1 MKRLYL
7 IPLPSIIIGSL
18 AMYTN
23 GVPTIIW
30 SQNIFAS
37 LIAVLISELVSR
49 KTKIIGSIFSI
60 PLIILLLLFTFLDIG
75 LEGVHRWVSI
85 GPVRFYIASIV
96 LPLLIIGLWKITK
109 NLSWRI
115 PTIITM
121 GVSLLLAL
129 QPDASQTTA
138 FIISMA
144 IILFNK
150 TSKTC
155 YRLSVSGVLS
165 IIIILSWLYLD
176 NLPPVPYVEEI
187 VKMVANMGIIWLA
200 LGIISLVILPLPF
213 FLFPPRNAKL
223 PSKCLGVYFAIVLI
237 STLFGNF
244 PVPTMGYGISP
255 IIGYFLSIAWL
266 INNKSDL

>member
-7 IPLPSIIIGSL
+7 IPLPAIIIGSL
-18 AMYTN
+18 AMYMN
-23 GVPTIIW
+23 GVSTIIW

-37 LIAVLISELVSR
+37 LIAVILSDLISR

-60 PLIILLLLFTFLDIG
+60 PFVILLLLFAFFDLG

-85 GPVRFYIASIV
+85 GPIRFYIASIV
-96 LPLLIIGLWKITK
+96 LPILIIGLWKITK
-109 NLSWRI
+109 RFNWWI

-129 QPDASQTTA
+129 QPDASQSTA
-138 FIISMA
+138 FIIPMA

-150 TSKTC
+150 ASKSR
-155 YRLSVSGVLS
+155 YRLSVSFLFS
-165 IIIILSWLYLD
+165 LIIILSWLYLD

-187 VKMVANMGIIWLA
+187 VKMVANMGVVWFVF
-200 LGIISLVILPLPF
+200 GITSLVILPLPF
-213 FLFPPRNAKL
+213 FLFPPKNAKL
-223 PSKCLGVYFAIVLI
+223 PAKCLGLYFAIILI

-244 PVPTMGYGISP
+244 PVPIMGYGTSP
-255 IIGYFLSIAWL
+255 IIGYFVAIAWL
-266 INNKSDL
+266 INAEPNS

>member
-7 IPLPSIIIGSL
+7 IPFPSIIVGSL
-18 AMYTN
+18 AMYMN
-23 GVPTIIW
+23 GVSTIIW
-30 SQNIFAS
+30 SQNIIAS
-37 LIAVLISELVSR
+37 LIAVLLSELVSR

-60 PLIILLLLFTFLDIG
+60 PLVILLLLFTFLDLG

-85 GPVRFYIASIV
+85 GPIRFYIASIV

-109 NLSWRI
+109 NPNWRT

-144 IILFNK
+144 IILLNK
-150 TSKTC
+150 TSKSF
-155 YRLSVSGVLS
+155 YRLSVSGVFSL
-165 IIIILSWLYLD
+165 IIILSWLYLD

-187 VKMVANMGIIWLA
+187 VKMVANIGVVWFA
-200 LGIISLVILPLPF
+200 LGITSLVILPLPF
-213 FLFPPRNAKL
+213 FLFPSRNAKL
-223 PSKCLGVYFAIVLI
+223 PSKCLGVYFIIVLS

-244 PVPTMGYGISP
+244 PVPIMGYGISP
-255 IIGYFLSIAWL
+255 IIGYFLAIAWL
-266 INNKSDL
+266 INDKPNS